1 ITVLTDLQGPQ
12 NRLVDMATTDHGE
25 TRGGTEGGSAGQDG
39 DGVFTCVDDVRVKL
53 IVVRCRAHLHDSVFT
68 LEGDPGSSGDEIR
81 DPGGK
86 TDAEVDVFTVV
97 KLLRGTHRHLVS
109 VPPHLVMRM
118 CGLHDLLPGC
128 RWQGAERLET
138 ALLRGQGQ
146 DPVHVDS
153 RQVDLIVFE

>member
-1 ITVLTDLQGPQ
+1 MLHEDDHRLGALDKVHRPAHAPDLLTRDRPVRQITVLTDLQGPQ

-81 DPGGK
+81 DPGGQ
-86 TDAEVDVFTVV
+86 TDAEVDVF
-97 KLLRGTHRHLVS
+97 
-109 VPPHLVMRM
+109 
-118 CGLHDLLPGC
+118 
-128 RWQGAERLET
+128 
-138 ALLRGQGQ
+138 
-146 DPVHVDS
+146 
-153 RQVDLIVFE
+153 